1 MIIVTGTKRSGT
13 SMWMQVLKAAGY
25 PILGEAFPRDW
36 GDTIREANSQG
47 FYESPLRHGINFTS
61 NPHPRTGAF
70 LHPSETEN
78 MVVKVFALG
87 LAKTD
92 LAYVKRVVATMRS
105 VREYAASL
113 TRLQQLERSGKL
125 AKAEQA
131 GQPPEIVPSYDH
143 MPAALEWW
151 NDNYA
156 LLRDAL
162 VRRYPLHMVSYEAI
176 LAEPEAVVSEALA
189 WLGGGDVPA
198 ASAVVRAELRT
209 QERPA
214 LPDGPL
220 EGLDEA
226 QIALCDELYARV
238 HHRKPLDGALID
250 RLNDMH
256 DQLEPIIARMLVEV
270 DKRRR
275 AARKAAL
282 AHVREQP
289 DPGMDPT

>member
-25 PILGEAFPRDW
+25 PILGEAFPHDW
-36 GDTIREANSQG
+36 GDTIREANKEG

-70 LHPSETEN
+70 LHPSETDN

-87 LAKTD
+87 LAKSD
-92 LAYVKRVVATMRS
+92 LAYVQRVVATMRS

-113 TRLQQLERSGKL
+113 ARLQQLERSGKL
-125 AKAEQA
+125 AKAERA
-131 GQPPEIVPSYDH
+131 GHAPEIVPQYEH

-162 VRRYPLHMVSYEAI
+162 IRRYPLHMVSYEAI
-176 LAEPEAVVSEALA
+176 LAEPEAVVSETLR
-189 WLGGGDVPA
+189 WLGGGDVQA

-209 QERPA
+209 QEQPA
-214 LPDGPL
+214 LRDGPL
-220 EGLDEA
+220 DGMDEA

-238 HHRKPLDGALID
+238 HQRRPLDAELID

-256 DQLEPIIARMLVEV
+256 DQLEPIIARTVVAV
-270 DKRRR
+270 DQRRR
-275 AARKAAL
+275 AARKAAM
-282 AHVREQP
+282 ARSREKSE
-289 DPGMDPT
+289 

>member
-36 GDTIREANSQG
+36 GDTIRDANSQG
-47 FYESPLRHGINFTS
+47 FYESPLRHGINYTS
-61 NPHPRTGAF
+61 NPHPVTGAF
-70 LHPSETEN
+70 LHPSDTEN

-87 LAKTD
+87 LAKSD

-113 TRLQQLERSGKL
+113 TRLQQMERSGKL
-125 AKAEQA
+125 VKAERA
-131 GQPPEIVPSYDH
+131 GQPPDVVPQYAH

-162 VRRYPLHMVSYEAI
+162 VRRYPLHMVSYEAM
-176 LAEPEAVVSEALA
+176 LAEPEAVVAETLR
-189 WLGGGDVPA
+189 WLGGGDVA
-198 ASAVVRAELRT
+198 AATAVVRAELRT
-209 QERPA
+209 QQSPQLEP
-214 LPDGPL
+214 GPL
-220 EGLDEA
+220 DGLSDG
-226 QIALCDELYARV
+226 QVALCDELYARV
-238 HHRKPLDGALID
+238 HRREPLDGALID
-250 RLNDMH
+250 RLNALQDE
-256 DQLEPIIARMLVEV
+256 LEPVITRTVVAVEQG
-270 DKRRR
+270 RR

-282 AHVREQP
+282 ARGREP
-289 DPGMDPT
+289 AP